1 MTTADLSVVMP
12 NFNHARYL
20 PRSLE
25 AIFAQSL
32 QPREVIVLDDAST
45 DDSIAVIE
53 SFARRHPNLRFV
65 KNESNCGVVANMN
78 RGLELVRTRFAAY
91 SAADDYVLPG
101 FFEKTVSL
109 LERHPQAGL
118 AFGFDSFQFGNDGRP
133 EPNPDGWPA
142 AADYYSPD
150 DVCRHL
156 RHTIAGHTTI
166 FRVDA
171 LRGAGGFDPDLAWY
185 ADWFAGLTLAFRHGA
200 CHLSEPLAIRVL
212 MDGNYSMEAKR
223 SGAKHIAVLQAF
235 FRRIASPSRA
245 DVAPLFRRNGAA
257 TYFGPDLIRAAATR
271 PDVWEPHI
279 LGFLNGF
286 SRDQY
291 RELLDDADPTV
302 SRLAEFFLGPFWQA
316 EEKKRFEELQRLQDE
331 LEDAK
336 RRIPPPGA
344 RGKLK
349 WLAGLVAKRLRRAG

>member
-1 MTTADLSVVMP
+1 MQTADLTVVMP
-12 NFNHARYL
+12 NYNHARYL
-20 PRSLE
+20 PRSLG

-32 QPREVIVLDDAST
+32 QPREVLVLDDAST

-53 SFARRHPNLRFV
+53 SFARRHSALRLV
-65 KNESNCGVVANMN
+65 KNESNCGVVATMN
-78 RGLELVRTRFAAY
+78 RGLELVRTRYAAY

-109 LERHPQAGL
+109 LERHPKAGL
-118 AFGFDSFQFGNDGRP
+118 AFGFDAFQFGDEGRP

-142 AADYYSPD
+142 EARYYSPD
-150 DVCRHL
+150 EVCRYL

-166 FRVDA
+166 YRVDA
-171 LRGAGGFDPDLAWY
+171 LRQVGGFDPALAWY
-185 ADWFAGLTLAFRHGA
+185 CDWFAGLTVAFRHGA
-200 CHLSEPLAIRVL
+200 CHIAEPLAIRVL
-212 MDGNYSMEAKR
+212 MDENYSMNAR
-223 SGAKHIAVLQAF
+223 RCGAKNVAALQSF
-235 FRRIASPSRA
+235 FERIGSPSHA

-257 TYFGPDLIRAAATR
+257 TYFGPDLLRAAAAR
-271 PDVWEPHI
+271 SDSWEPHI

-286 SRDQY
+286 TREQY
-291 RELLDDADPTV
+291 RDLLDDPDPRV
-302 SRLAEFFLGPFWQA
+302 RELAEFFLGPFWRVQ
-316 EEKKRFEELQRLQDE
+316 EEKRIGELQRLQDE

-349 WLAGLVAKRLRRAG
+349 WLAGLVTKRFRRAG